1 MKVQQALKGDRLMKG
16 VTGMSVREFQE
27 LEKKFG
33 KSLEKEKELRYD
45 KDLKEGERERQPGG
59 GRKGNLITVA
69 DKLFFILFYF
79 KCYPTFDVIGL
90 MFDLDR
96 SNACRNV
103 HKLIPILNG
112 ILKEAMVLPK
122 RQIHT
127 TEDLFEL
134 FPVVHDLFIDATER
148 QIPRPKNKHKQKE
161 NYSGKKKRHTKKN
174 TIISDE
180 NREIRYL
187 GPTVEGKKHDYRTFR
202 DEFPKEPPPIP
213 PPDTPP
219 LPGDFRF
226 WTDPAYIGIEKDFPW
241 LNVIMPV
248 KKPKGRD
255 LTQYEKH
262 LNKLISGIR
271 VKVEHAIGGVK
282 RFGIVSNIFRN
293 KIEDLDD
300 KVIEIS
306 N

>member
-1 MKVQQALKGDRLMKG
+1 MKKNLK
-16 VTGMSVREFQE
+16 
-27 LEKKFG
+27 
-33 KSLEKEKELRYD
+33 KEKELRYD
-45 KDLKEGERERQPGG
+45 EDLKEGERERQPGG

-69 DKLFFILFYF
+69 DKLFYILFYF

-103 HKLIPILNG
+103 HKLIPILNE

-127 TEDLFEL
+127 TEELFEL

-187 GPTVEGKKHDYRTFR
+187 GPTVEGKKHDYRTFT
-202 DEFPKEPPPIP
+202 DEFPTEPPPIP
-213 PPDTPP
+213 PPETPP

-241 LNVIMPV
+241 LNVIITSFHSEILNKFKMPM

-255 LTQYEKH
+255 LTQHEKH

-293 KIEDLDD
+293 KTDGLDD
-300 KVIEIS
+300 KVMEIS
-306 N
+306 CGLWNYHLLSS

>member
-1 MKVQQALKGDRLMKG
+1 MNVQQALKSDMLMKG

-45 KDLKEGERERQPGG
+45 VYLKEGERERQPGG

-79 KCYPTFDVIGL
+79 KCYPTFDVVGL

-96 SNACRNV
+96 SSACRNV

-127 TEDLFEL
+127 TEELFEL

-148 QIPRPKNKHKQKE
+148 MKYKNEIQKIFKE
-161 NYSGKKKRHTKKN
+161 NNNG
-174 TIISDE
+174 
-180 NREIRYL
+180 
-187 GPTVEGKKHDYRTFR
+187 
-202 DEFPKEPPPIP
+202 
-213 PPDTPP
+213 
-219 LPGDFRF
+219 
-226 WTDPAYIGIEKDFPW
+226 
-241 LNVIMPV
+241 
-248 KKPKGRD
+248 
-255 LTQYEKH
+255 
-262 LNKLISGIR
+262 
-271 VKVEHAIGGVK
+271 
-282 RFGIVSNIFRN
+282 
-293 KIEDLDD
+293 
-300 KVIEIS
+300 
-306 N
+306 